1 MKLPHRGITL
11 IVAGMLLAPPALL
24 APLAAAQDA
33 TPAAECA
40 ATTPEQNKEIV
51 ARFLAATAS
60 GNPEDFA
67 GLMADDHQYHGL
79 HASTPDSASGAGGAA
94 GASEWLDKWDDEID
108 DLKAEI
114 IQSVAEG
121 DTVMTMTEW
130 TATDTDTGET
140 VSWPGAATHR
150 IACGQIA
157 ETWVIGDSLGRLMAI
172 GVITPEELA
181 QVTADDDAAA
191 TPAP

>member
-1 MKLPHRGITL
+1 MKLHQRGLTL
-11 IVAGMLLAPPALL
+11 IVAGMLLAPAALPA
-24 APLAAAQDA
+24 PTVAAQDA
-33 TPAAECA
+33 TPAADCA
-40 ATTPEQNKEIV
+40 VTTPEQNKEIV

-67 GLMADDHQYHGL
+67 GLMAADHQYHGL
-79 HASTPDSASGAGGAA
+79 HASTPDSAPGDGGAE
-94 GASEWLDKWDDEID
+94 GAAAWLDTWDNEID

-121 DTVMTMTEW
+121 DTVMTITEW
-130 TATDTDTGET
+130 SATDPDTGEA
-140 VSWPGAATHR
+140 VSWPGVASHR

-157 ETWVIGDSLGRLMAI
+157 ETWVVGDSLGRLMAI

-181 QVTADDDAAA
+181 QVTADADAAA